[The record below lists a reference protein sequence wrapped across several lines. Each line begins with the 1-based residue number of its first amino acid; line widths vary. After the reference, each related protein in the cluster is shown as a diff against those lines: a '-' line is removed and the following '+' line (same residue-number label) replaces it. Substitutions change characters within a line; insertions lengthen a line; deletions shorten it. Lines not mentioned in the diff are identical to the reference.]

1 MEVRVRQ
8 EGGADIVEIAGEVDL
23 FSSPEVRKALLSLA
37 KKGSPVIIVDLARVS
52 YMDSSGL
59 ATLIEGLQMTGAHK
73 GKFKLAGPREEVLE
87 VFELTRLVD
96 VFEIHDNVAQALAS
110 LRPGGDGR
118 GQVHMR

>member
-8 EGGADIVEIAGEVDL
+8 EGGADIVEVAGEVDL

-37 KKGSPVIIVDLARVS
+37 KKRSPLIIVDLARVS

-59 ATLIEGLQMTGAHK
+59 ATLIEGLQMARAHQ
-73 GKFKLAGPREEVLE
+73 GEFKLASLREEVLE

-96 VFEIHDNVAQALAS
+96 VFEIHDDVAQALAS

-118 GQVHMR
+118 G